1 VVTSHK
7 MVTSNMAEEIFLDY
21 GSILLAENETDFTAW
36 LLGEIERYVEE
47 TERKRKG
54 KKKS

>member
-1 VVTSHK
+1 MKRVNANIPDELHK
-7 MVTSNMAEEIFLDY
+7 RLRIV
-21 GSILLAENETDFTAW
+21 LAENETDFTAW